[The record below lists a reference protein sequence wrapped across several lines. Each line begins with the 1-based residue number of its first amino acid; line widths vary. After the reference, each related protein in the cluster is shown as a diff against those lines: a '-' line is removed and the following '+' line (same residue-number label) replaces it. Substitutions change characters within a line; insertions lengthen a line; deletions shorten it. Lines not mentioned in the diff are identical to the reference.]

1 MNLLS
6 VREIFRN
13 KEQYLDKEIEIGG
26 WVRSIRD
33 SKTFGFIV
41 LNDGTFFE
49 PIQVVYNDSMGNFA
63 EVSKLNVGA
72 ALIVKGTLV
81 ATPQAKQP
89 FEIQADT
96 VEVEVVQIILYQIIY
111 KDGENTYNEYYD
123 ERVTET
129 EDIPQP
135 SQPTGI
141 KVILNGKQLEF
152 DVEPMLINSRTMV
165 PMRVIFEALGAKVD
179 WDGSTQ
185 TAIGETKK
193 TTVKITI
200 GKDYLLKNDNIVVL
214 DSPAVV
220 ISGRTLVPVRAIAES
235 LDCKVEWY
243 GETQVV
249 EILK

>member
-1 MNLLS
+1 MKKILS
-6 VREIFRN
+6 IILAVVMLFTISAFAQEEYSESANFDYGYDESYDETEKPKDVTSGRSDDVKEGYDEDYDETGTQDITSSKYDD
-13 KEQYLDKEIEIGG
+13 KEQG
-26 WVRSIRD
+26 
-33 SKTFGFIV
+33 
-41 LNDGTFFE
+41 
-49 PIQVVYNDSMGNFA
+49 
-63 EVSKLNVGA
+63 
-72 ALIVKGTLV
+72 
-81 ATPQAKQP
+81 
-89 FEIQADT
+89 
-96 VEVEVVQIILYQIIY
+96 
-111 KDGENTYNEYYD
+111 YNEYYD

-129 EDIPQP
+129 EDTPTP

-141 KVILNGKQLEF
+141 KVFLNGKQLEF
-152 DVEPMLINSRTMV
+152 DVDPMLINSRTMV

-179 WDGSTQ
+179 WDDSTQ